1 MPINIENTGFSKPP
15 DFPTQPARTTGDY
28 INPPMVSQ

>member
-1 MPINIENTGFSKPP
+1 MPTPVESIGLVHTPA
-15 DFPTQPARTTGDY
+15 FPTQPARTNTDY